1 MDIERWLW
9 RRFRRSALRS
19 GIGGRDMV
27 ITNQLPMRL
36 ESLAPYKIAPG
47 FLVAGLGFAT
57 MGTITAIWQNPL
69 FTRMTPIA
77 GWELPYLLI
86 FASLAGVF
94 TAIRQPTCS
103 TKKAGIGS
111 VASLL
116 GIACPTCNKVLML
129 IFGSEALL
137 RWFDPLRPWLAS
149 VGFVLLCLAIRT
161 EWRKRRNIF
170 STIGEN

>member
-1 MDIERWLW
+1 MI
-9 RRFRRSALRS
+9 
-19 GIGGRDMV
+19 
-27 ITNQLPMRL
+27 ITHQFSKRL

-47 FLVAGLGFAT
+47 FLVAGLSFVT
-57 MGTITAIWQNPL
+57 MGTITTIWQNPL

-94 TAIRQPTCS
+94 TAIHQPSCS

-111 VASLL
+111 VASFL

-137 RWFDPLRPWLAS
+137 RWFDPLRPWLAA

-161 EWRKRRNIF
+161 EWRKHRNIF